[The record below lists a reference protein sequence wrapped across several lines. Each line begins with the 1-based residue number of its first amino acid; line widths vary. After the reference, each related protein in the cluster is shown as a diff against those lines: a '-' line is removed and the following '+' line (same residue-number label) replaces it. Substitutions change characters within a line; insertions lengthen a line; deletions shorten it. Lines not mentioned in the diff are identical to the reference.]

1 MTGTTLVLP
10 LLAAVMLVVC
20 PLGAIGRGAS
30 HPASREPWSGLGPAV
45 WLLPAALA
53 VLARIG

>member
-1 MTGTTLVLP
+1 MVLP
-10 LLAAVMLVVC
+10 LLAAVMLGVC
-20 PLGAIGRGAS
+20 PLGAIGCRAS

>member
-10 LLAAVMLVVC
+10 LLATVMLVVC
-20 PLGAIGRGAS
+20 PLGAIERGAS
-30 HPASREPWSGLGPAV
+30 PPASREPWTGLGPAV

>member
-20 PLGAIGRGAS
+20 PLGAGRAVS
-30 HPASREPWSGLGPAV
+30 RTASREPWSGLGPAV

>member
-1 MTGTTLVLP
+1 MTGTILVLP

-20 PLGAIGRGAS
+20 PLGGLGRRAT
-30 HPASREPWSGLGPAV
+30 HTARREPMTGFGPAV

>member
-1 MTGTTLVLP
+1 MTGTILVLP

-20 PLGAIGRGAS
+20 PLGAGGPGAS
-30 HPASREPWSGLGPAV
+30 RLARREPWSGLGPGV

-53 VLARIG
+53 VLTRIG

>member
-20 PLGAIGRGAS
+20 PLGGGRGAS
-30 HPASREPWSGLGPAV
+30 HAADREPWSGLGPAV

-53 VLARIG
+53 VLTRIG

>member
-1 MTGTTLVLP
+1 MTGTILVLP

-20 PLGAIGRGAS
+20 PLGATGRRGS
-30 HPASREPWSGLGPAV
+30 HPASREPLTGFGPAV

>member
-20 PLGAIGRGAS
+20 PLGAIGCRAS

>member
-1 MTGTTLVLP
+1 MTGTTLILP

-20 PLGAIGRGAS
+20 PLGAVEPGAS
-30 HPASREPWSGLGPAV
+30 PPARREPWSGLGPAV